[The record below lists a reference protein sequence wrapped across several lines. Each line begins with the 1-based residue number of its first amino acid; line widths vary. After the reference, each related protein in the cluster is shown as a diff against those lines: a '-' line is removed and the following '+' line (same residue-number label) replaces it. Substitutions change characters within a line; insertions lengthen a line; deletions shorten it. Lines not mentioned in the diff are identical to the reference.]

1 MADHDKTASTT
12 MRRQR
17 AVAPVAAV
25 ASLILLASGC
35 GGPQVNYALP
45 KDLCGIPIHQD
56 LIRPFFPPGDRIE
69 FDGDS
74 FLEGKKA
81 EASCQYYV
89 DGNTALAIDATRS
102 SEQDTALQLAMRVA
116 KPAHLKVWK
125 RADGHI
131 AGYAG
136 TVYGTSSCS
145 GDPSDSDGQPAR
157 TFTLRVSANHVG
169 NTQSARSG
177 LEKVMSALLPRAAHA
192 RGC

>member
-1 MADHDKTASTT
+1 MADLDKTASTT
-12 MRRQR
+12 TRCQR
-17 AVAPVAAV
+17 AAAPVAAV
-25 ASLILLASGC
+25 SSLILLASGC

-45 KDLCGIPIHQD
+45 KDLCGIPVHQD

-81 EASCQYYV
+81 ESFCQYYV
-89 DGNTALAIDATRS
+89 DGNTALAVDATRS
-102 SEQDTALQLAMRVA
+102 SQKDTALQLAARVA

-131 AGYAG
+131 AGYGG

-145 GDPSDSDGQPAR
+145 ESPSDSDGQPAR

-169 NTQSARSG
+169 STQSARLG
-177 LEKVMSALLPRAAHA
+177 LEKVMSALLPGAAHA